1 MCTARVLLE
10 FSNFKLPFLFLQNS
24 TGWCIES
31 GIDPNF
37 ETLPISDLCNT
48 LRRFYGSVRKAD
60 GTTYS
65 KSSINNIRAAIQ
77 RHLQS
82 PPFSR
87 QLNILQDKEFVSA
100 NNVFVGNLKRNKRQ
114 GCDTT
119 KEYPV
124 ISEGD
129 LDQLYSSGVF
139 NTENPDGLQKLV
151 WFSIQFKFCRRGREG
166 QRSLKKEDFVFKVD
180 DVGREYAE
188 LKYNDAQKNHQ
199 GDSRKNQQSPRM
211 YGTEDE
217 GCPLEAL
224 KLYIN
229 KLNPKCSA
237 FYQQPRKQKWTV
249 ADSVW
254 FNNIPLGINTLGQMM
269 RRISESAG
277 LSTTYTNHSIR
288 ATVCT
293 ILNDDGNYSDR
304 VICSLTGHRNPQ
316 SLKNYCKASSKQKRS
331 MSDALQGSMGRKR
344 RATAPSTVSR
354 PPTSRTPSPAPRM
367 GSPASF
373 DPSAVP
379 QSPAPTLSPPAST
392 DRRMFRPATFGNH
405 LHLPV
410 PPAPTG
416 RMFIRPTGNQLQQFA
431 IAGATVYRNPP
442 APMPFPSQ
450 RPTLTRPEPA
460 SMPSFTNCNMANAS
474 LHFHFHQ

>member
-1 MCTARVLLE
+1 M
-10 FSNFKLPFLFLQNS
+10 
-24 TGWCIES
+24 
-31 GIDPNF
+31 
-37 ETLPISDLCNT
+37 
-48 LRRFYGSVRKAD
+48 
-60 GTTYS
+60 
-65 KSSINNIRAAIQ
+65 
-77 RHLQS
+77 
-82 PPFSR
+82 
-87 QLNILQDKEFVSA
+87 
-100 NNVFVGNLKRNKRQ
+100 GNLKRNKRQ

-129 LDQLYSSGVF
+129 LEQLYSSGVF
-139 NTENPDGLQKLV
+139 NTETPDGLQKLV

-199 GDSRKNQQSPRM
+199 GDSRKKQQSPRM

-254 FNNIPLGINTLGQMM
+254 YNNIPLGINTLGQMM
-269 RRISESAG
+269 RRISEGAG

-293 ILNDDGNYSDR
+293 ILNDDGGYSDR

-331 MSDALQGSMGRKR
+331 MSDVLQGSMGRKR
-344 RATAPSTVSR
+344 RATAPSTVPR

-367 GSPASF
+367 GRPASF
-373 DPSAVP
+373 DPSAVQSATPTPEPTPSRRQFPPASFDLPAVP
-379 QSPAPTLSPPAST
+379 QSPASATPEPTISPPAST
-392 DRRMFRPATFGNH
+392 GRRMFRPATGFGNY

-416 RMFIRPTGNQLQQFA
+416 SMFRPTGNQLQQFA

-442 APMPFPSQ
+442 LPPAPMPFPSH